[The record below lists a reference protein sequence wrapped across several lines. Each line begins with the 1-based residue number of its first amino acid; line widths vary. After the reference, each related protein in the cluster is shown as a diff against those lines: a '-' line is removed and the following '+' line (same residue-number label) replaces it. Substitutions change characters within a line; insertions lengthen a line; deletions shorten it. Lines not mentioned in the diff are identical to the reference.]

1 MKYNFFFLII
11 IVLSSCSKKTQFINE
26 FDCEVVA
33 FQNLER
39 IEDVKKLFSVYY
51 PDSWKTNLYY
61 DKNQSSIYTADTT
74 KQLKETML
82 LDITHI
88 SSELVFDSNFIRK
101 FNSNL
106 KQQQLTEINSSK
118 ILFRDKPT
126 FYSEAKGVKN
136 KFRYSVLNLFIK
148 LDEKNYIHS
157 TIEVYGDSLRRKR
170 ICKGINLLEKTIF

>member
-106 KQQQLTEINSSK
+106 KQQQLTVINSNK
-118 ILFRDKPT
+118 ILFSDKPT

>member
-106 KQQQLTEINSSK
+106 KQQQLTEINSNK

-126 FYSEAKGVKN
+126 SYSEAKGVKN

>member
-1 MKYNFFFLII
+1 MKYKFFFLII
-11 IVLSSCSKKTQFINE
+11 IVLSSCSKKTQFING

-106 KQQQLTEINSSK
+106 KQQQLTEINSNK

>member
-1 MKYNFFFLII
+1 MKYKFFFIII

-26 FDCEVVA
+26 FDCEVAV

-39 IEDVKKLFSVYY
+39 IEDVKKFFSVYY
-51 PDSWKTNLYY
+51 PNSWKTNLYY

-88 SSELVFDSNFIRK
+88 TSELVFDSNFIKK

-106 KQQQLTEINSSK
+106 KQQQLTEISSNQ

-126 FYSEAKGVKN
+126 FYSEAKGFKN
-136 KFRYSVLNLFIK
+136 KFNYSVLNLFIK
-148 LDEKNYIHS
+148 LNEKNYIHS
-157 TIEVYGDSLRRKR
+157 IIEVYGDSLRRKR
-170 ICKGINLLEKTIF
+170 ICKGINLLEKAIF

>member
-1 MKYNFFFLII
+1 
-11 IVLSSCSKKTQFINE
+11 
-26 FDCEVVA
+26 
-33 FQNLER
+33 
-39 IEDVKKLFSVYY
+39 
-51 PDSWKTNLYY
+51 
-61 DKNQSSIYTADTT
+61 
-74 KQLKETML
+74 ML

-106 KQQQLTEINSSK
+106 KQQQLTEINSNK

>member
-106 KQQQLTEINSSK
+106 KQHQLTEINSNK

>member
-61 DKNQSSIYTADTT
+61 DENQSSIYTADTT

-106 KQQQLTEINSSK
+106 KQQQLTEINSNK

>member
-1 MKYNFFFLII
+1 MMLAVPESMTVPLIFNATVGLFAFEVTVIVFRIGLTLFVSYFTSISPLSPGKIGAVGFFGTVHPQVDF
-11 IVLSSCSKKTQFINE
+11 
-26 FDCEVVA
+26 
-33 FQNLER
+33 
-39 IEDVKKLFSVYY
+39 
-51 PDSWKTNLYY
+51 
-61 DKNQSSIYTADTT
+61 TADTT

-106 KQQQLTEINSSK
+106 KQQQLTEISSNQ

-126 FYSEAKGVKN
+126 FYSEAKGFKN
-136 KFRYSVLNLFIK
+136 KFKYSVLNLFIK
-148 LDEKNYIHS
+148 LNEKNYIHS

-170 ICKGINLLEKTIF
+170 ICKGINLLEKAIF

>member
-1 MKYNFFFLII
+1 M
-11 IVLSSCSKKTQFINE
+11 
-26 FDCEVVA
+26 
-33 FQNLER
+33 
-39 IEDVKKLFSVYY
+39 
-51 PDSWKTNLYY
+51 
-61 DKNQSSIYTADTT
+61 
-74 KQLKETML
+74 

-106 KQQQLTEINSSK
+106 KQQQLTEINSNK

-157 TIEVYGDSLRRKR
+157 TIEVYVDSLRRKR

>member
-1 MKYNFFFLII
+1 MKYKFFFLII

-106 KQQQLTEINSSK
+106 KQQQLTEINSNK

-157 TIEVYGDSLRRKR
+157 TIEVYGDFLRRKR

>member
-1 MKYNFFFLII
+1 MKYKFFFLII

-106 KQQQLTEINSSK
+106 KQQELTEINSNK

>member
-1 MKYNFFFLII
+1 MKYNFFLII

-106 KQQQLTEINSSK
+106 KQQQLTEISSNK
-118 ILFRDKPT
+118 ILFIDKPT